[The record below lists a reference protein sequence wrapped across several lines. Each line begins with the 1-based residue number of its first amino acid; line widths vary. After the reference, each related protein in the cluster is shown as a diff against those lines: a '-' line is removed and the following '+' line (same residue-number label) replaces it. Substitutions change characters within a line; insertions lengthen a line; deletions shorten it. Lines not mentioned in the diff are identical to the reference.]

1 MHAAVSGAAARTTFF
16 PALCVVAACAL
27 LSSCMSSKH
36 RNPSAEAEAYLAFL
50 RARPGADLRGP
61 AEDAAVSR
69 VKSYLSNL
77 RDPQTRRSTPEVY
90 AHDAF
95 FNDTLKTEIG
105 AANIEKYFDATAANT
120 DEIRVEFLDVAR
132 SGDDFYFRWAMD
144 VKFKKIKRGQTHR
157 SIGISHIRFTPEGKI
172 LLHQDYWDSTS
183 GFFQHVP
190 VLGAAIRTIKSLL

>member
-1 MHAAVSGAAARTTFF
+1 MRAAINRAAAFSL
-16 PALCVVAACAL
+16 PALCLVVVCAL
-27 LSSCMSSKH
+27 LTGCMSSKH
-36 RNPSAEAEAYLAFL
+36 RNPNAETEAYLAFL

-61 AEDAAVSR
+61 AEEAAVTR
-69 VKSYLSNL
+69 FKAYLENL
-77 RDPQTRRSTPEVY
+77 RDEKTRRSTPGVY
-90 AHDAF
+90 APDAY

-105 AANIEKYFDATAANT
+105 AAKIEKYFDETAANT